1 MLQVELFRAAL
12 GLADPWIVTFVRFE
26 GGKDGVRGQL
36 HLGLDFG
43 TGARFSC
50 PECEKAGLELH
61 DTKER
66 DWRHLD
72 FFQHQ
77 TYLHARVPRVRC
89 PECGVHLVRV
99 PWARAGSGFTLLFE
113 AMAVTLAGSMP
124 ILTVSRQLRV
134 REGRI
139 WRILRAY
146 VDEAREELD
155 ESGVTKIGVDETSS
169 LKASPAYS

>member
-1 MLQVELFRAAL
+1 
-12 GLADPWIVTFVRFE
+12 
-26 GGKDGVRGQL
+26 
-36 HLGLDFG
+36 
-43 TGARFSC
+43 
-50 PECEKAGLELH
+50 
-61 DTKER
+61 
-66 DWRHLD
+66 
-72 FFQHQ
+72 
-77 TYLHARVPRVRC
+77 
-89 PECGVHLVRV
+89 VRV

-124 ILTVSRQLRV
+124 VLTVSRQLRV